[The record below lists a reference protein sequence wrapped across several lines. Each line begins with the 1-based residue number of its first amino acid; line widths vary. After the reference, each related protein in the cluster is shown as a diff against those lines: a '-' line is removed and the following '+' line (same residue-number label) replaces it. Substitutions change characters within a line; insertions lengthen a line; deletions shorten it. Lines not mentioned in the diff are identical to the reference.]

1 MIELLT
7 NENREELR
15 DFLKKHWRENHIFVE
30 DPEYFAYEVDTS
42 YSKWFL
48 SSNWDR
54 GPSGSG

>member
-30 DPEYFAYEVDTS
+30 DPEYIVL
-42 YSKWFL
+42 FL
-48 SSNWDR
+48 FEILSFSR
-54 GPSGSG
+54 G